1 LPREHFWRSNHEK
14 ESAESRKK
22 SGKGLRYSY
31 RQSIQEKRQ
40 KACDE

>member
-1 LPREHFWRSNHEK
+1 MKKNLPK
-14 ESAESRKK
+14 AAKK